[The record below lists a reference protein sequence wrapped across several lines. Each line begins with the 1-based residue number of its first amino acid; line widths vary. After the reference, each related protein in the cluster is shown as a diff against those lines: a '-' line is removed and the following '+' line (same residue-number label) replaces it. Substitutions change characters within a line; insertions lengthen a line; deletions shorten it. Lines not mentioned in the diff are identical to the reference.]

1 MQRMMD
7 RLLELGQE
15 LLRQRTPNTALQSHL
30 NASPAGGT
38 PRQQGSQADT
48 KGLEKPD
55 ALGGTALKWRDW
67 KVVTSSCAVACHEVL
82 AGLMTKAEETGD
94 PVFNATFVNNEAREA
109 STKRAFILVRIC

>member
-1 MQRMMD
+1 MD
-7 RLLELGQE
+7 R
-15 LLRQRTPNTALQSHL
+15 
-30 NASPAGGT
+30 GT

-48 KGLEKPD
+48 RGLEKPD

-109 STKRAFILVRIC
+109 STKRGVHLGEDLLSSCCGPGDQRRAGRRAHSVAFAVLAL